1 MKKKFI
7 GWGCSKIYE
16 VNAVDIK
23 KDFIF
28 FVDSSFKKK
37 KYLGLDV
44 YNDFKILKKFK
55 KNLVVIFSVSNSA
68 LFEISKI
75 LNQLGLKY
83 NKNYIYYSD
92 YMENIFKK
100 RLNKYKI
107 NFNKDLVDYS
117 KSYSLISNK
126 AIHSTIYGLYLYLYL
141 INKTTNIEG
150 NIAEVGSYE
159 CGTSLAAMHSMIFFK
174 KKKFISIFD
183 TFKGFP
189 SVSSFDK
196 KVGKGHFNIKI
207 NFSDLNLPLMMHKN
221 FIKIYKGP
229 VPQTFK
235 RVPKKE
241 KFSVVFH
248 DLDLYVPTKKSLDFF
263 WKRLS
268 SGGYFIIHD
277 YFYEKNGYKGVSKAV
292 DDFINKNSSSNMKIM
307 KFPECLSV
315 VINKK
320 K

>member
-1 MKKKFI
+1 MK
-7 GWGCSKIYE
+7 
-16 VNAVDIK
+16 
-23 KDFIF
+23 
-28 FVDSSFKKK
+28 
-37 KYLGLDV
+37 V
-44 YNDFKILKKFK
+44 YNDTKILKKFK

-68 LFEISKI
+68 LLEISKK
-75 LNQLGLKY
+75 LNQLGFEY
-83 NKNYIYYSD
+83 NKDYIYYSD
-92 YMENIFKK
+92 YLEFIFKEK
-100 RLNKYKI
+100 LKKYKI
-107 NFNKDLVDYS
+107 SFNKDLVDYA

-141 INKTTNIEG
+141 INKTKNIKG

-174 KKKFISIFD
+174 KKKYISIFD
-183 TFKGFP
+183 TFEGFP
-189 SVSSFDK
+189 SVSAFDK
-196 KVGKGHFNIKI
+196 KVSKGHFNIKI
-207 NFSDLNLPLMMHKN
+207 NYSDLSLPLMMHKN

-235 RVPKKE
+235 QVPKKE

-248 DLDLYVPTKKSLDFF
+248 DLDLYVPTKKSLEFF

-268 SGGYFIIHD
+268 KGGYFIIHD

-292 DDFINKNSSSNMKIM
+292 DDFINKNKSSDMKIM

-315 VINKK
+315 IINKK